1 MIGGE
6 DAAAADDQ
14 APGREI
20 RALDDLAQLVDRY
33 LGVLEMREARVDDL
47 AEIVRRDVRRHADGD
62 AAGAVDEQVG
72 ELRRQHH
79 GLEQA
84 VVVVGL
90 EVDRLLVE
98 IVEQVLRDLRQ
109 PRFGVAFGRRRI
121 AVNGAEVALTV
132 DERHAQRELLRHAH
146 ERVVD
151 GEVAVRV
158 EVAHRVAHD
167 LGRLHVLL
175 VPVEP
180 EPLHGV
186 EDAPV
191 HGLEAVAHV
200 GERA

>member
-1 MIGGE
+1 MVGGE

-14 APGREI
+14 ATGRKI

-47 AEIVRRDVRRHADGD
+47 SEIVRRDVRRHADGD

-109 PRFGVAFGRRRI
+109 PRLGVAFGRRRI
-121 AVNGAEVALTV
+121 AVDGAEVALAV
-132 DERHAQRELLRHAH
+132 DERHAQ
-146 ERVVD
+146 
-151 GEVAVRV
+151 
-158 EVAHRVAHD
+158 
-167 LGRLHVLL
+167 
-175 VPVEP
+175 
-180 EPLHGV
+180 
-186 EDAPV
+186 
-191 HGLEAVAHV
+191 
-200 GERA
+200 